1 MPAST
6 VLTDIGLNLASPQ
19 FARDRQEVLARA
31 RAAGVHRFVLTG
43 VSMETSAEC
52 AALVDKV
59 AEGDCYFT
67 VGVHPHHAATLGQG
81 RAFRLRELLTHPRA
95 VAGGETGLDYF
106 RDIAP
111 RAVQRQA
118 FSLQVELA
126 IEAGKPLFLH
136 ERQAHKDFVAV
147 LAGFGKDLPRC
158 VVHCFTGTSAEARDY
173 VERGYYIGITGWI
186 GQRRRNADL
195 LAAMA
200 DIPLDRLLLETD
212 APYLTP
218 DGVATHV
225 PRRNEPEVLPKV
237 AELVAHAKGIP
248 LPELA
253 AAVENNTR
261 LFFGWQ

>member
-1 MPAST
+1 MTAPT
-6 VLTDIGLNLASPQ
+6 LLTDIGLNLASPQ
-19 FARDRQEVLARA
+19 FSRDKAEVLARA

-43 VSMETSAEC
+43 VSVASAAEC
-52 AALVDKV
+52 ADLSDTIT
-59 AEGDCYFT
+59 EGDCYFT
-67 VGVHPHHAATLGQG
+67 AGVHPHHAASLNEEGI
-81 RAFRLRELLTHPRA
+81 ARLRDLLQHPRA

-118 FSLQVELA
+118 FARQVELA
-126 IEAGKPLFLH
+126 IDAGKPLFLH
-136 ERQAHKDFVAV
+136 ERGAHEDFVAV

-158 VVHCFTGTSAEARDY
+158 VVHCFTGTAAEARDY
-173 VERGYYIGITGWI
+173 VARGYYLGITGWI

-195 LAAMA
+195 LAAMQE
-200 DIPLDRLLLETD
+200 IPLERLLLETD

-218 DGVATHV
+218 DGVATRV

-237 AELVAHAKGIP
+237 AALVAQAVG
-248 LPELA
+248 LPARELA
-253 AAVENNTR
+253 VAVENNTR